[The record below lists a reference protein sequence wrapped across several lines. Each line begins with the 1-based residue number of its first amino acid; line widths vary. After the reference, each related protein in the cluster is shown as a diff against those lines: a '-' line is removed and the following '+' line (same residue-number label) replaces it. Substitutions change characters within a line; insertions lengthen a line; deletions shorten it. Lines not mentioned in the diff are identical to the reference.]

1 MDQAAK
7 LRELINS
14 RRMYSKQTTTRKDN
28 SIKDTRVICITSGKG
43 GVGKTN
49 FTINLGMELTKL
61 NKKVVIIDADLGLAN
76 IDVILGTVPK
86 YTLLDIIHNNKSI
99 EDVIMN
105 GPNGIKVISG
115 GSGVLEL
122 VDMPLTSIQKLI
134 EKFNSINNY
143 ADIILIDTGA
153 GLSNSVLSFVLSAQ
167 EVIVIT
173 TPEPTSITDA
183 YAMIKTINL
192 KEKNKK
198 IKVIINRVENISE
211 GNIAFEKLYNASKRF
226 LSIDL
231 EKLGYV
237 LDDNNVSKSVKKQ
250 RPFTIEY
257 PNSIA
262 SKNIKN
268 IAIKLSNDADGIDN
282 NINYNSFFEKI
293 VNYFK

>member
-14 RRMYSKQTTTRKDN
+14 RRMYSKQIATHNENSTKDAR
-28 SIKDTRVICITSGKG
+28 IICVTSGKG

-61 NKKVVIIDADLGLAN
+61 NNRVVIIDADLGLAN
-76 IDVILGTVPK
+76 IDVVLGTVPK
-86 YTLLDIIHNNKSI
+86 YTLLDVIHNDKSLDEVMI
-99 EDVIMN
+99 N
-105 GPNGIKVISG
+105 GPNDIKIISG

-122 VDMPLTSIQKLI
+122 VDMSLASIQQLI
-134 EKFNSINNY
+134 EKLNSINNY

-167 EVIVIT
+167 EIIIVT

-192 KEKNKK
+192 KDKNKK
-198 IKVIINRVENISE
+198 IKVIVNRVENITE
-211 GNIAFEKLYNASKRF
+211 GNIAFEKLNNASKRF
-226 LSIDL
+226 LSMDL
-231 EKLGYV
+231 EKLGHIF
-237 LDDNNVSKSVKKQ
+237 DDNSVSKSVKKQ
-250 RPFTIEY
+250 RPFTMEY
-257 PNSIA
+257 PNSVA

-268 IAIKLSNDADGIDN
+268 IAIKLVNDVTFESSNAFDN
-282 NINYNSFFEKI
+282 FFKKL
-293 VNYFK
+293 VNFLR

>member
-7 LRELINS
+7 LRELINN
-14 RRMYSKQTTTRKDN
+14 RRIYSKQIDTHNDN
-28 SIKDTRVICITSGKG
+28 STKDARIICVTSGKG

-61 NKKVVIIDADLGLAN
+61 NNRVVIIDADLGLAN
-76 IDVILGTVPK
+76 IDVVLGTVPK
-86 YTLLDIIHNNKSI
+86 YTLLDVIHNDKSVDEVMI
-99 EDVIMN
+99 N
-105 GPNGIKVISG
+105 GPNDIKIISG

-122 VDMPLTSIQKLI
+122 VDMSLASIQKLI
-134 EKFNSINNY
+134 EKLNSINNY

-167 EVIVIT
+167 EIIIVT

-192 KEKNKK
+192 KDKNKK
-198 IKVIINRVENISE
+198 IKVIVNRVENITE
-211 GNIAFEKLYNASKRF
+211 GNIAFEKLNNASKRF
-226 LSIDL
+226 LSMDL
-231 EKLGYV
+231 EKLGHIF
-237 LDDNNVSKSVKKQ
+237 DDNSVSKSVKKQ
-250 RPFTIEY
+250 RPFTMEY

-268 IAIKLSNDADGIDN
+268 IAIKLVNDVAFESSNVFDN
-282 NINYNSFFEKI
+282 FFKKL
-293 VNYFK
+293 VNFLR